1 MELERAVLER
11 LEIKIRKLVEKMRD
25 VINVNDILTKEN
37 IRLNKENRQLLEKVE
52 SIEAESITRI
62 KPLETQ
68 RDKETT
74 IDYTKTELNNC
85 IEEIDVCLKD
95 LELKDGK

>member
-74 IDYTKTELNNC
+74 IDYIKTELNNC